1 MHFDYEI
8 QDPKVLQLKLRQQQT
23 PVAEQERDLRCLV
36 SETSGEFDP
45 EPSFELLALGL
56 CPRLL
61 RLIKGTNLTPAN
73 ASQVPTAQTAGL

>member
-1 MHFDYEI
+1 MVS
-8 QDPKVLQLKLRQQQT
+8 QVQLQQQQAS
-23 PVAEQERDLRCLV
+23 VAEQERDLRWVV
-36 SETSGEFDP
+36 SETSGKLDP